1 MLTPRFR
8 ESSKTSTVKRKVL
21 VVDDS
26 SLARH
31 LMRSALSQT
40 FDVVE
45 ASDGLE
51 AIGLLSHSADFACVV
66 TDDQM
71 PGCTGIEVLDF
82 IKRTPATKK
91 IPVVIITS
99 GTEQAMT
106 RHIRGHVS
114 GAAVF
119 MNKPVARGSTVEH
132 GGHGGE
138 VGAVGLEPRRSS
150 ITSTLDGSKPKET
163 SPWSPSNRSSTPQPS
178 MTGRTSCSPR
188 FVGASTSRRTVPSC
202 GCSAFNG
209 CWQSCWRSGTR
220 HRYPPGR
227 SSRHRPTSGPPSSSA
242 ARWQPC
248 QFS

>member
-8 ESSKTSTVKRKVL
+8 ESSKTPTVKRKVL

-91 IPVVIITS
+91 IPVVIITA

-119 MNKPVARGSTVEH
+119 MNKPVARDRLLSMV
-132 GGHGGE
+132 
-138 VGAVGLEPRRSS
+138 VMAARSVQS
-150 ITSTLDGSKPKET
+150 D
-163 SPWSPSNRSSTPQPS
+163 SNRDALQ
-178 MTGRTSCSPR
+178 
-188 FVGASTSRRTVPSC
+188 
-202 GCSAFNG
+202 
-209 CWQSCWRSGTR
+209 
-220 HRYPPGR
+220 
-227 SSRHRPTSGPPSSSA
+227 
-242 ARWQPC
+242 
-248 QFS
+248 